1 MIELKAMT
9 SFRGVFVCL
18 ETQLYHEI
26 GGHCLFVLK
35 KDVTLGNK
43 GFK

>member
-1 MIELKAMT
+1 MIEFKTMT

-26 GGHCLFVLK
+26 GGHCLFDIK
-35 KDVTLGNK
+35 KTVTLDNRRV
-43 GFK
+43 